1 MSAQIVP
8 PLKCARAHTS
18 APRRH
23 EPEQSSSS
31 VLTHSALFARP
42 TRSHCNA
49 NRLHCSAGPSCK
61 IPSVTRA
68 RHEACPKLT
77 CRRHLET
84 GGSLLSAAAVHNAHV
99 QTDTEN
105 VTAYDASNPSFLNV
119 EFGVVGESGSYSW
132 APLHTTC
139 HCFSSR
145 HRSAWRRRRTAARAG
160 NFEEFGGDMSADDIT
175 TSLFTALQNQR

>member
-119 EFGVVGESGSYSW
+119 EFGVVGESGSYSCESGPP
-132 APLHTTC
+132 AHVSLLF
-139 HCFSSR
+139 FSPQVSVAA
-145 HRSAWRRRRTAARAG
+145 SAHGSTGR
-160 NFEEFGGDMSADDIT
+160 E
-175 TSLFTALQNQR
+175 L